1 MITLPTPPRR
11 AHLRS
16 FWIALCAILGSS
28 AAIIM
33 WFSALPHPLAIPL
46 ATGTGLVVVGLIMT
60 DWIRPFYAIWNW
72 VARRVAYVTRLA
84 LMGICY
90 FVVFVVV
97 AQAGA
102 RFTRKRPRSMRTTW
116 TPRGNQA
123 ETPGPRFSSV
133 TLKDATERGW
143 ATAYFIWA
151 RRTGNWWAIFLLP
164 FLSLLSVLAHDDK
177 EALPAH
183 IYTLF

>member
-16 FWIALCAILGSS
+16 FWIALWAMLASS
-28 AAIIM
+28 AAIVM
-33 WFSALPHPLAIPL
+33 WFFALPHPLTIFL
-46 ATGTGLVVVGLIMT
+46 AVGLVAIGLMMT
-60 DWIRPFYAIWNW
+60 KWISPFYAIWNK
-72 VARRVAYVTRLA
+72 VARRVAFITRLA

-97 AQAGA
+97 ALAGA
-102 RFTRKRPRSMRTTW
+102 RFTRKRSRSMGTTW
-116 TPRGNQA
+116 TPRGNHS

-151 RRTGNWWAIFLLP
+151 RRTGNWWAVVLLP
-164 FLSLLSVLAHDDK
+164 FLFLLSVLADEDTK
-177 EALPAH
+177 TLPAH

>member
-1 MITLPTPPRR
+1 MITLPKPPRR

-16 FWIALCAILGSS
+16 FWIALCAMFWSS
-28 AAIIM
+28 ATLIM
-33 WFSALPHPLAIPL
+33 WFFALPHRFTIPL
-46 ATGTGLVVVGLIMT
+46 ATATGLIAVGLIMPR
-60 DWIRPFYAIWNW
+60 WIGPFYAIWNK
-72 VARRVAYVTRLA
+72 VARAVAYVTRLA

-102 RFTRKRPRSMRTTW
+102 RFTRKRPRSMGTTW

-151 RRTGNWWAIFLLP
+151 RRTGNWWAVVLLP
-164 FLSLLSVLAHDDK
+164 FLFLLSVLADEDTK
-177 EALPAH
+177 TLPAH

>member
-1 MITLPTPPRR
+1 MITLPRPPRR

-16 FWIALCAILGSS
+16 FWMALCVMLGSS
-28 AAIIM
+28 ATIIM
-33 WFSALPHPLAIPL
+33 WFLALPHPFTIPL
-46 ATGTGLVVVGLIMT
+46 ATGTGLVAVGLIMT
-60 DWIRPFYAIWNW
+60 EWIRPFYAIWNK

-97 AQAGA
+97 ARAGA
-102 RFTRKRPRSMRTTW
+102 RFPRTRPRSTRTSW
-116 TPRGNQA
+116 IPRGNQD
-123 ETPGPRFSSV
+123 ETTGSSFSSV
-133 TLKDATERGW
+133 RLKDPTEREW

-151 RRTGNWWAIFLLP
+151 RRTGNWWAIVLLP
-164 FLSLLSVLAHDDK
+164 FLSLLSVLADDDK
-177 EALPAH
+177 ETLPAH

>member
-1 MITLPTPPRR
+1 
-11 AHLRS
+11 
-16 FWIALCAILGSS
+16 
-28 AAIIM
+28 M